1 MLNYAV
7 YETEPFGELLLS
19 LDNSDRQWIEKTKI
33 KLAENPTG
41 KPIRFSWFR
50 EKKYL
55 NKRLFYL
62 VDDETKKL
70 LLIDFCSKKDQ
81 QRVIDEIVAHMN
93 EFLLYLKNL

>member
-7 YETEPFGELLLS
+7 YETEPFTELLES
-19 LDNSDRQWIEKTKI
+19 LDNAEKQWIEKTKI

-41 KPIRFSWFR
+41 KPLRFSWFR

-62 VDDETKKL
+62 VEEETKRIL
-70 LLIDFCSKKDQ
+70 LVSFGDKK
-81 QRVIDEIVAHMN
+81 E
-93 EFLLYLKNL
+93 